1 MNCASLDHELLD
13 CLSWTEVHV
22 DDRARNTHVTQTV
35 LRVHENCARY
45 WFLCIKIIWNCQLYT
60 PLRFKKKTT
69 TTTAFLISN
78 TMVPN
83 LVQHLILNLSHPY
96 RYVQVSLTDWFQP
109 DITTLRSENEDGD
122 VDVGT
127 WKFAHY
133 ACAKSR
139 ETIFQGSV
147 KRDGREKV
155 SFDVLMKTGN
165 ILSKIMVILDIYGIK
180 MLTTFSTEYHTIF
193 FGFIWKIE
201 SVSSVLHVSFFY
213 FFLHLSNVEPGWKSR
228 IMKVFFYFVNEFL
241 VYMFVSLYSI
251 RFFNCFFIF

>member
-1 MNCASLDHELLD
+1 MNCTSLDHKLLD

-22 DDRARNTHVTQTV
+22 DDRARNTHVTQTA

-45 WFLCIKIIWNCQLYT
+45 WFLCINIIWNCQLYT
-60 PLRFKKKTT
+60 PLCFKKKTT

-78 TMVPN
+78 TVVPN

-96 RYVQVSLTDWFQP
+96 RYVQVSLTDWFQH
-109 DITTLRSENEDGD
+109 DITTLRSGNEDGD

-127 WKFAHY
+127 WKFVHY

-139 ETIFQGSV
+139 KTIFQGSV

-180 MLTTFSTEYHTIF
+180 MLTTFTTEYHTIF
-193 FGFIWKIE
+193 FGFILKDWECIKC
-201 SVSSVLHVSFFY
+201 FACF
-213 FFLHLSNVEPGWKSR
+213 FFLL
-228 IMKVFFYFVNEFL
+228 FFASKQCRAGLEK
-241 VYMFVSLYSI
+241 
-251 RFFNCFFIF
+251 